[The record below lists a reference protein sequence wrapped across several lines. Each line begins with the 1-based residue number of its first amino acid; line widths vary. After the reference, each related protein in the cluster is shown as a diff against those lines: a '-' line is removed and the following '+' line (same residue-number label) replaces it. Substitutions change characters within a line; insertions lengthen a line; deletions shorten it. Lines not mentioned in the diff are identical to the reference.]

1 MAHGHL
7 LFPQAL
13 QAFVVDLDARG
24 NGGTRRVVPED
35 VTHVVQQARGRQQ
48 ATTLSR
54 LTARSTSGALHGSRP
69 GAYPMRVSTLGA
81 NKPESRKR
89 NTTRGAITLEDF
101 RRWPEA
107 S

>member
-24 NGGTRRVVPED
+24 NGGTRGVVPKD

-48 ATTLSR
+48 VTTLSKP
-54 LTARSTSGALHGSRP
+54 TAGSTSGALCGSRP
-69 GAYPMRVSTLGA
+69 GAYPTRISTLGA
-81 NKPESRKR
+81 NKPERRKR
-89 NTTRGAITLEDF
+89 NATRGSSPWRT
-101 RRWPEA
+101 
-107 S
+107 SSGG

>member
-35 VTHVVQQARGRQQ
+35 VAHVVQQARG
-48 ATTLSR
+48 
-54 LTARSTSGALHGSRP
+54 
-69 GAYPMRVSTLGA
+69 
-81 NKPESRKR
+81 
-89 NTTRGAITLEDF
+89 
-101 RRWPEA
+101 
-107 S
+107 

>member
-24 NGGTRRVVPED
+24 NGGTRGVVPKD

-48 ATTLSR
+48 DIGRRHFLLPFHAVKEVPGVFVAVLLR
-54 LTARSTSGALHGSRP
+54 HG
-69 GAYPMRVSTLGA
+69 
-81 NKPESRKR
+81 KPVLCGFLKFSLFSFLL
-89 NTTRGAITLEDF
+89 IISL
-101 RRWPEA
+101 
-107 S
+107 

>member
-35 VTHVVQQARGRQQ
+35 VAHVVQQARGRRQDIGRRQ
-48 ATTLSR
+48 ILLPFHAVEEI
-54 LTARSTSGALHGSRP
+54 SGVGVAVLLRHG
-69 GAYPMRVSTLGA
+69 
-81 NKPESRKR
+81 KPILCGFLKFSLFSFLL
-89 NTTRGAITLEDF
+89 IISL
-101 RRWPEA
+101 
-107 S
+107 